1 MPDPTQSIFHIIKPE
16 SLQDIHLLYTKDY
29 IDYKNGT
36 GNMSS
41 REALSFERDIAR
53 IKASYE
59 RSPLKLN

>member
-1 MPDPTQSIFHIIKPE
+1 MQDPTRSIFHIIKPE
-16 SLQDIHLLYTKDY
+16 SLQDIHLVYSAY

-36 GNMSS
+36 RNMSY